1 MEDTSFGPAST
12 EDAAGRQQPV
22 EPDSLLTVRET
33 ASFLRVSRKR
43 VYQLIDEKRLRAA
56 RLSERGTRVFRSS
69 LVDYV
74 ESKRQG

>member
-1 MEDTSFGPAST
+1 MEDTSFGPSST
-12 EDAAGRQQPV
+12 EDVAGQQHPV

-33 ASFLRVSRKR
+33 ALFLRVSRKR

-56 RLSERGTRVFRSS
+56 RLSERGTRIFRSS
-69 LVDYV
+69 LLDYV